1 MTNNIKVYYQKL
13 WCIIIYLYI
22 VLIIDRIDNDINDK
36 LKYDIGF

>member
-1 MTNNIKVYYQKL
+1 MTNNIKVYYDKL
-13 WCIIIYLYI
+13 WCINIYLYI